1 MVMNECLK
9 SASYRDATIV
19 PRGFSSKAGLYDK
32 NGEYVK
38 YSGKRRYGTDIY
50 VFDDEG
56 GVKEK
61 EIKYI
66 DEKVYYL
73 GDLRCHYGHFLID
86 EASRLWGI
94 LEENADVRVVCFL
107 ALEQMPQSR
116 LLILKRPTKFTE
128 VLFYTPAYISGK
140 YISNQY

>member
-56 GVKEK
+56 G
-61 EIKYI
+61 
-66 DEKVYYL
+66 
-73 GDLRCHYGHFLID
+73 GLR
-86 EASRLWGI
+86 
-94 LEENADVRVVCFL
+94 
-107 ALEQMPQSR
+107 
-116 LLILKRPTKFTE
+116 KK
-128 VLFYTPAYISGK
+128 K
-140 YISNQY
+140 